1 MFGEGGVQG
10 IMLMAAH
17 DLFAMIVQQA
27 QKRDKRSYKV
37 DVQFIEVYA
46 PPPSRAVLFSSS

>member
-46 PPPSRAVLFSSS
+46 PPPSRAVLFPSS